1 MLSRYSSTCFVAIVP
16 AVYGMSRS
24 VRQQRSKATM
34 KSAHL
39 LPERREGKTKVMSQ
53 YYLPLAV
60 LKPIWCLEAI
70 HVCEE
75 VLQQYQQF
83 TVCAEG
89 CETAEEQ
96 RDDEAHT
103 LLT

>member
-1 MLSRYSSTCFVAIVP
+1 
-16 AVYGMSRS
+16 
-24 VRQQRSKATM
+24 M